1 MNETIYPISSIV
13 RYIKSTLDQNPYLNG
28 IRIQGEISNLK
39 KHRSGHWY
47 FTLKDE
53 QARLSCVMFATYASR
68 CQAAVRDGMKVI
80 VKGSISMYEQQG
92 SVQCYVTAIREDGL
106 GDLYLRYEQLK
117 KKLFDEGWFDDAHKQ
132 PIPAY
137 ASDIAV
143 ISAKEGAALQDVIS
157 TVQNRWPIA
166 KLTLYPAY
174 VQGAAA
180 SESLI
185 RALRQADRKG
195 HDCLLL
201 VRGGGSIEDLW
212 GFNSEALVHCI
223 YELSTPII
231 SGVGHESDTTLVDH
245 VCDLR
250 APTPTGAAQRAT
262 ADIADVLRQLSADR
276 QLLIT
281 SMQRRLQQAR
291 QQFSL
296 RARSKYLSD
305 PFAYIKDQQMH
316 LAIAMSQMERYGES
330 ILEKRTQ
337 ILHYSELLQN
347 RLQRRLAI
355 AGERN
360 AQQKERLC
368 TQVQIYARMQ
378 KEALRKQITLL
389 DAYSPLAILQRGY
402 ALVEQQDT
410 LIKSAQQLQKGD
422 QVHIRFHDGG
432 WRAQLIE
439 KEESHGKEGNV

>member
-1 MNETIYPISSIV
+1 M
-13 RYIKSTLDQNPYLNG
+13 
-28 IRIQGEISNLK
+28 
-39 KHRSGHWY
+39 
-47 FTLKDE
+47 
-53 QARLSCVMFATYASR
+53 
-68 CQAAVRDGMKVI
+68 
-80 VKGSISMYEQQG
+80 
-92 SVQCYVTAIREDGL
+92 
-106 GDLYLRYEQLK
+106 
-117 KKLFDEGWFDDAHKQ
+117 FDEGWFDDAHKQ

-157 TVQNRWPIA
+157 TVQKRWPIA

-185 RALRQADRKG
+185 KALRQADRKG

-347 RLQRRLAI
+347 RLRQRLAI

-360 AQQKERLC
+360 AQQKERLR

-439 KEESHGKEGNV
+439 KEKSHGKEGNI